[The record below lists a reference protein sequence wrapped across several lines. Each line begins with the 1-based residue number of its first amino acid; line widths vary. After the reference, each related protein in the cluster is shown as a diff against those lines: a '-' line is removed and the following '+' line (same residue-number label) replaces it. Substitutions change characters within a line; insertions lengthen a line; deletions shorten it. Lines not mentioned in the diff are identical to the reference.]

1 MSGSA
6 KKQSVILLILDGVG
20 VAGQPVENA
29 GFSSDFN
36 ALADAKT
43 PFLDALFSSDASGR
57 LKASGGAVGLPEG
70 QMGNSEVG
78 HTTIG
83 AGRIIYQE
91 LARISNDVKSRGI
104 YKNAVLKDAFE
115 SCAASEKKLHFVGLL
130 SDGGVHSHIN
140 HLKALCRMADRLG
153 VQRTCIHAI
162 LDGRDVPPK
171 SGAGYLKSLTA
182 YLKKNKLSTKLATVV
197 GRFYAMDRDTRWDR
211 VKAAYDCFVHGVGKA
226 NADAQNA
233 VLESYG
239 AGVFDEFVEPIVC
252 DKTGLIADGDTV
264 VFFNFRPDRAREIT
278 DALANPDFAEF
289 DRGKRPPR
297 VRYICMT
304 EYDERFYALPN
315 VSVAYPPQPR
325 GITLGEAASNAGKTQ
340 LRIAETEKYAHVT
353 FFLNG
358 GREEP
363 FDGENRILIPSPKSV
378 KTYDEKPEMSAFE
391 VTEKLTAAISSRKY
405 DLIVCN
411 LANGDMVGH
420 TGVYEAAV
428 RAVETL
434 DACVRQIADAAKAAG
449 AVLIVTADHGNC
461 EVMRFADGSPMTAHT
476 SNLVPAAVYGLGG
489 DYSLTAAFDNLSRA
503 ADTRKGAPIAAGSG
517 LSDLAPT
524 ILGMLGVTI
533 PEEMTG
539 RTIIAAEKQ

>member
-1 MSGSA
+1 MSST

-20 VAGQPVENA
+20 VAGQPAENSE
-29 GFSSDFN
+29 FSSDYN
-36 ALADAKT
+36 ALRGAST

-57 LKASGGAVGLPEG
+57 LKASGGAVGLPDG

-83 AGRIIYQE
+83 AGRIIYQD

-104 YKNAVLKDAFE
+104 YKNAVLRDALTA
-115 SCAASEKKLHFVGLL
+115 CAASGKKLHFLGLL
-130 SDGGVHSHIN
+130 SDGGVHSHVN
-140 HLKALCRMADRLG
+140 HLKALCRMAEKLG
-153 VQRTCIHAI
+153 VQKTYIHAI

-171 SGAGYLKSLTA
+171 SGTGYIKALAA
-182 YLKKNKLSTKLATVV
+182 YLKRNKLSARIATVV
-197 GRFYAMDRDTRWDR
+197 GRFYAMDRDTRWER
-211 VKAAYDCFVHGVGKA
+211 VQTAYNCFVHGVGKDNA
-226 NADAQNA
+226 NAEKA
-233 VLESYG
+233 VLESYA

-252 DKTGLIADGDTV
+252 DKNGLVSEGDTV
-264 VFFNFRPDRAREIT
+264 VFFNFRPDRARELT
-278 DALANPDFAEF
+278 DTLANPDFAGF
-289 DRGKRPPR
+289 DRGKTPPR
-297 VRYICMT
+297 VRYVCMT

-315 VSVAYPPQPR
+315 ISVAYPPETR
-325 GITLGEAASNAGKTQ
+325 GVTLGEAAANAGKTQ

-363 FDGENRILIPSPKSV
+363 FPGEDRILIPSPKEV

-391 VTEKLTAAISSRKY
+391 VAERLTEAIASRKY

-434 DACVRQIADAAKAAG
+434 DTCVKKIADAAKAAG

-461 EVMRFADGSPMTAHT
+461 EVMRFADGSPMTSHT
-476 SNLVPAAVYGLGG
+476 SNLVPAAIYGLGG
-489 DYSLTAAFDNLSRA
+489 DYSLTFAFDNLSRA
-503 ADTRKGAPIAAGSG
+503 ADTRKSSRLTANCG
-517 LSDLAPT
+517 LADLAPT
-524 ILGMLGVTI
+524 ILGLLGAAI
-533 PEEMTG
+533 PEDMTG
-539 RTIIAAEKQ
+539 RNIIAAKGQ